1 MLILYQLKV
10 SVESMAE
17 IIRQFEGQVEK
28 EYERVKTELLEEVQV
43 NEKMGELV

>member
-17 IIRQFEGQVEK
+17 IIRQFEEQVEK